1 MQLLIWELWNPS
13 RSLPFWLSTYLMF
26 MCWASWW
33 VVSVFYSFNGSTLR
47 EKHRMDDTE
56 LMRRCVAG
64 PSVVKFHVEIIM
76 LLCNMKLLNYN
87 GITLYL
93 FSGMTY
99 TIFSKRSVIV
109 TVQGEMLNSAS
120 SVNWVAVVPKLNTSC
135 TDSESCMFYGRGFC
149 SYREP

>member
-1 MQLLIWELWNPS
+1 
-13 RSLPFWLSTYLMF
+13 
-26 MCWASWW
+26 
-33 VVSVFYSFNGSTLR
+33 
-47 EKHRMDDTE
+47 MDDTE

-109 TVQGEMLNSAS
+109 TVQGEMLKSAS
-120 SVNWVAVVPKLNTSC
+120 SVN
-135 TDSESCMFYGRGFC
+135 
-149 SYREP
+149 